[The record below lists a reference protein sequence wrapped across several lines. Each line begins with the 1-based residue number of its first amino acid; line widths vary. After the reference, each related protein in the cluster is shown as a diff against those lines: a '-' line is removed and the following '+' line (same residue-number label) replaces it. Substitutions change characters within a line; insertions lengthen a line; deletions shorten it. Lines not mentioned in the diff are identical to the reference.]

1 MSDSVIQVRTCK
13 RCGKNLTFDAT
24 VFSDF
29 IACPFCGTF
38 FPKVLPVIESGTIE
52 AELKK
57 LADDF
62 GGLEIFSEENSS
74 RFAKSLTTL
83 SAPFD
88 IARDKLLVANIRKV
102 PQRLYSV
109 LEQTKAEQQ
118 QMTDLCIDELASFGF
133 PEDFA
138 IEVVSWIVR
147 VLQMQV
153 SVERKPL
160 VEKKVS
166 EKSVQINYKN
176 YGKEYQYKTC
186 IIGNQEWFA
195 ENFHEKNGK
204 KQGDDY
210 DYNTIGE
217 KCENELFGRL
227 YDWHEAVK
235 NAPEGWR
242 LPTKE
247 DFEDMVAYIESLGL
261 DAGTALKSTNQWHG
275 EGDSGLDLFGF
286 CAYPTYRDKESG
298 KMQAW
303 FWTLSETNE
312 KDYPYYCVSLRAND
326 NDLVTT
332 SRATAVYHAC
342 VRYVRDVKE

>member
-1 MSDSVIQVRTCK
+1 MICKKCGNNLDFDSAVLEKFV
-13 RCGKNLTFDAT
+13 
-24 VFSDF
+24 
-29 IACPFCGTF
+29 ACPFCGTF
-38 FPKVLPVIESGTIE
+38 FPKELPSIESGTIE

-74 RFAKSLTTL
+74 RFAKSLMTL

-88 IARDKLLVANIRKV
+88 IARDKLLVANIRKI

-133 PEDFA
+133 PESFA
-138 IEVVSWIVR
+138 IEVVSWIVH
-147 VLQMQV
+147 VLQMPV

-166 EKSVQINYKN
+166 EKSVQINYEDRYNSSNLIK
-176 YGKEYQYKTC
+176 KTYQYKTC

-195 ENFHEKNGK
+195 ENFHEESGKNERYN
-204 KQGDDY
+204 DY
-210 DYNTIGE
+210 DNSIGE

-275 EGDSGLDLFGF
+275 EGNSGLDLFGF

-298 KMQAW
+298 EMQAW
-303 FWTLSETNE
+303 FWTASATN
-312 KDYPYYCVSLRAND
+312 KSDYPYYCVSLNADKNEFW
-326 NDLVTT
+326 TKSYAGT
-332 SRATAVYHAC
+332 GYHAC
-342 VRYVRDVKE
+342 VRYVRDVKD

>member
-1 MSDSVIQVRTCK
+1 MKCQKCNK
-13 RCGKNLTFDAT
+13 ELLFDET
-24 VFSDF
+24 ILKEFV
-29 IACPFCGTF
+29 ACPYCGTF
-38 FPKVLPVIESGTIE
+38 FPKVLPSIEAGTIE

-62 GGLEIFSEENSS
+62 VGLEIFSEENSS
-74 RFAKSLTTL
+74 RFAKSLMTL

-166 EKSVQINYKN
+166 EKSVNISYQNFGK
-176 YGKEYQYKTC
+176 KEYQYKTC
-186 IIGNQEWFA
+186 LIGNQEWFA
-195 ENFHEKNGK
+195 ENFHEESGKNERYN
-204 KQGDDY
+204 DY
-210 DYNTIGE
+210 DNFIGE

-298 KMQAW
+298 EMQAW
-303 FWTLSETNE
+303 FWTASATKD
-312 KDYPYYCVSLRAND
+312 KDYPYYCVSLYANQ
-326 NDLVTT
+326 NDFLTT
-332 SRATAVYHAC
+332 SRAGTEYYAC
-342 VRYVRDVKE
+342 VRYVRDVKEKD

>member
-1 MSDSVIQVRTCK
+1 MICKKCGNNLDFDSAVLEKFV
-13 RCGKNLTFDAT
+13 
-24 VFSDF
+24 
-29 IACPFCGTF
+29 ACPFCGTF
-38 FPKVLPVIESGTIE
+38 FPKELPSIESGTIE

-74 RFAKSLTTL
+74 RFAKSLMTL

-138 IEVVSWIVR
+138 IEVVSWIVH
-147 VLQMQV
+147 VLQMPV
-153 SVERKPL
+153 SAERKPL

-166 EKSVQINYKN
+166 EKSVQINYKES
-176 YGKEYQYKTC
+176 YGSSNLIKKTYQYKTC

-195 ENFHEKNGK
+195 ENFHEENGK
-204 KQGDDY
+204 NERYDDCG
-210 DYNTIGE
+210 NAIGE
-217 KCENELFGRL
+217 KCENKLFGRL
-227 YDWHEAVK
+227 YNWGEAVS

-298 KMQAW
+298 EMQAW
-303 FWTLSETNE
+303 FWTASATN
-312 KDYPYYCVSLRAND
+312 KSDYPYYCVSLNADKNEFW
-326 NDLVTT
+326 TKSYAGT
-332 SRATAVYHAC
+332 GYHAC
-342 VRYVRDVKE
+342 VRYVRDVKD

>member
-1 MSDSVIQVRTCK
+1 MICKKCGNNLNFDSAVLEKFV
-13 RCGKNLTFDAT
+13 
-24 VFSDF
+24 
-29 IACPFCGTF
+29 ACPFCGTF
-38 FPKVLPVIESGTIE
+38 FPKELPSIESGTIE

-74 RFAKSLTTL
+74 RFAKSLMTL

-88 IARDKLLVANIRKV
+88 IARDKLLVANIRNV

-133 PEDFA
+133 PESFA
-138 IEVVSWIVR
+138 IEVVSWIVH
-147 VLQMQV
+147 VLQMPV

-166 EKSVQINYKN
+166 EKSVNIIFSDH
-176 YGKEYQYKTC
+176 GKVEYQYKTC

-195 ENFHEKNGK
+195 ENFHEENGRK
-204 KQGDDY
+204 YASNNSYYSG
-210 DYNTIGE
+210 IGE

-227 YDWHEAVK
+227 YNWEQAVS

-242 LPTKE
+242 LPTIE
-247 DFEDMVAYIESLGL
+247 DYQDLVAYIELLGF

-286 CAYPTYRDKESG
+286 CAYPTARNSKTGES
-298 KMQAW
+298 QAW
-303 FWTLSETNE
+303 FWTSSET
-312 KDYPYYCVSLRAND
+312 KDDNYPHYCVSLNANR
-326 NDLVTT
+326 NDLNLK
-332 SRATAVYHAC
+332 SSARGCFGC
-342 VRYVRDVKE
+342 VRYVRDIKD